1 MELST
6 NIVQLIMFLRWDLLD
21 EIIKHIVEVC
31 VEIVCYSLRDL
42 NEIKIPIKLRS
53 TRNFASNI
61 KRI

>member
-6 NIVQLIMFLRWDLLD
+6 NIVQSIMFLRWDLLD
-21 EIIKHIVEVC
+21 EIIKHIVEAC

>member
-6 NIVQLIMFLRWDLLD
+6 NIVQSLMFLRWDLLD

-42 NEIKIPIKLRS
+42 SEIKIPIKLRS

>member
-6 NIVQLIMFLRWDLLD
+6 NIVQSIMFLRWDLLD
-21 EIIKHIVEVC
+21 EIIKHIVGVC